1 MKNKFIF
8 VTILVLL
15 ITLFSI
21 PMYFMMAPASKPRNL
36 FEDETIYDNKE
47 AELTTTKTNLEE
59 LPTEEVKEVEEID
72 TSKAKTV
79 EKTTTTAKSK
89 KAKIRTYKLKLE
101 YNQKKTI
108 KSIIKVKV
116 SGKLDTTKLGT
127 FTKKVKVGKVT
138 YTIKYTVVDTT
149 KPVILGGNV
158 STTVGKKVNLVN
170 KFLCGDNYDDTP
182 KCRVIGDYDFNTV
195 GKYPLKYKATDS
207 SGNSRTVSFTLTVK
221 EKKTSTGTSSSSS
234 TSTKKGKP
242 ISKYI
247 SKYKNKNTMIG
258 VDVSS
263 WQEEIDW
270 AKAKKAGVE
279 FAIIRIGFGHTN
291 SGEIK
296 MDKQFQNNIK
306 NAKKNKIKVGLYFF
320 SYAENEIQAKQHADW
335 IIKQLDG
342 QKLDL
347 PIAFDW
353 ENWGS
358 FNSYHMSFTRVH
370 NSAQKFIS
378 TLEKAGY
385 KGMLY
390 SSAYYLTRLWGAN
403 FKNQWL
409 AYYTDNNDYTEKP
422 FMMWQATSSGKVD
435 GIPGFVDIDILYK
448 NKIK

>member
-47 AELTTTKTNLEE
+47 AELTTTKTDLEE

-108 KSIIKVKV
+108 KSIIKVTV

>member
-47 AELTTTKTNLEE
+47 AELTTTKTDLEE
-59 LPTEEVKEVEEID
+59 LPTEEVKEVEEIA

-108 KSIIKVKV
+108 KSIIKVTV